1 MIRKLKYG
9 FILLAL
15 ALASSCS
22 QDDALT
28 DDGGQDAPAA
38 TGETKQQKV
47 RLLITTAPQE
57 DIDGGTRAVPP
68 GYEGSTM
75 TESFDECRVTEVAL
89 FVFKRK
95 AGSSDEFVF
104 DAANPAV
111 VTFDGEGKIN
121 GKGLTD
127 IKPYSDVEG
136 DPDFDA
142 DKASR
147 NMKYVEGT
155 ITKEKDYEYRVFALG
170 YNTKRTDEHPSAQG
184 EFDEREDF
192 RIVDG
197 NGNGISETT
206 TLSEVKLKLVQRKYS
221 DLVEWLAHR
230 EYRGFNQLKKINQN
244 ITGWWVRTPEIY
256 YGECF
261 SAGKTDNIIRFEDDN
276 KLTGVMRRGVAK
288 VTVNLSDVGGAVND
302 RTRHLCKF
310 SLLIDQLPTEVYL
323 DSYDRFNT
331 PGGIVEEPLKN
342 ELKET
347 YWPGNPEY
355 YEYGSDANSSN
366 FKIYTATTG
375 EDECLKDYDNDE
387 EKVLPLSFYVLPT
400 KTQMRARYSTSNH
413 ITPGAWEAYIAVKSL
428 SNGNQATGVIDPS
441 SSGKY
446 FYFRRNQLYV
456 INGTGGNIKDTDDD

>member
-28 DDGGQDAPAA
+28 DGGGQDAPAA

-95 AGSSDEFVF
+95 AGSSDDFVF

-111 VTFDGEGKIN
+111 VTFDGEGKITDN
-121 GKGLTD
+121 GLTD
-127 IKPYSDVEG
+127 IKHYSGVEG
-136 DPDFDA
+136 DA

-170 YNTKRTDEHPSAQG
+170 YNTQRTDEHPSTLNEEWDDDEEKDLILA
-184 EFDEREDF
+184 ELKDERNDF

-197 NGNGISETT
+197 DNKGVSATT
-206 TLSEVKLKLVQRKYS
+206 TLSEVKLKLVQRAYS
-221 DLVEWLAHR
+221 SLTHMAQFA
-230 EYRGFNQLKKINQN
+230 YRQHIYDRYEKINNN
-244 ITGWWVRTPEIY
+244 ITGYWVHTPEIF
-256 YGECF
+256 YGECY
-261 SAGKTDNIIRFEDDN
+261 SEGKTDDNVIRFEDEN
-276 KLTGVMRRGVAK
+276 KLTGILRRGVAK
-288 VTVNLSDVGGAVND
+288 VTLNITEADGASSAG
-302 RTRHLCKF
+302 RHLCQF
-310 SLLIDQLPTEVYL
+310 SLLINKLRTEVHL
-323 DSYDRFNT
+323 DSYDCFN
-331 PGGIVEEPLKN
+331 
-342 ELKET
+342 
-347 YWPGNPEY
+347 NPEGELLLP
-355 YEYGSDANSSN
+355 YENDQFNLKFSSKFDDDN
-366 FKIYTATTG
+366 YDTYTATVG
-375 EDECLKDYDNDE
+375 GDEHLDNKDFTMD
-387 EKVLPLSFYVLPT
+387 FYVLPT
-400 KTQMRARYSTSNH
+400 KTQMHTRYSTNGLAH
-413 ITPGAWEAYIAVKSL
+413 RDKQVWEAYVAVKSL
-428 SNGNQATGVIDPS
+428 SNGNQATGVIDPA
-441 SSGKY
+441 SSGKD

-456 INGTGGNIKDTDDD
+456 INGTGEQLADTDLH

>member
-28 DDGGQDAPAA
+28 DGGGQNAPAA

-47 RLLITTAPQE
+47 RLLITTALQE

-95 AGSSDEFVF
+95 AGSSDEFAF

-111 VTFDGEGKIN
+111 VTFDGEGKITGN
-121 GKGLTD
+121 GLTD

-136 DPDFDA
+136 NPDFDA

-170 YNTKRTDEHPSAQG
+170 YNTKRKDEHPSAQG

-197 NGNGISETT
+197 DGNGISETT

-221 DLVEWLAHR
+221 DLSSWLSDR
-230 EYRGFNQLKKINQN
+230 YYRGINEYKIINHH
-244 ITGWWVRTPEIY
+244 ITGYWVRTPEIF

-261 SAGKTDNIIRFEDDN
+261 SAGKTDNLIRFEDDN
-276 KLTGVMRRGVAK
+276 ELTGVLRRGVAK
-288 VTVNLSDVGGAVND
+288 VEITISDLSGTAGA
-302 RTRHLCKF
+302 TRHVCEL
-310 SLLIDQLPTEVYL
+310 SLLIDKLRTEANL
-323 DSYDRFNT
+323 DSYDSFESPT
-331 PGGIVEEPLKN
+331 GLLDAPLDGFGTLYESHHVAGEEL
-342 ELKET
+342 LGDYMT
-347 YWPGNPEY
+347 
-355 YEYGSDANSSN
+355 
-366 FKIYTATTG
+366 FTATAG
-375 EDECLKDYDNDE
+375 ENKCLDGINSIT
-387 EKVLPLSFYVLPT
+387 LTFYVLST
-400 KTQMRARYSTSNH
+400 KTQMRTRYATAYSDN
-413 ITPGAWEAYIAVKSL
+413 ITQYDVRKRAYEAYIAVKSL
-428 SNGNQATGVIDPS
+428 SNGNQATGVIDPA
-441 SSGKY
+441 SSGKD

-456 INGTGGNIKDTDDD
+456 INGTGEQLAGTDD